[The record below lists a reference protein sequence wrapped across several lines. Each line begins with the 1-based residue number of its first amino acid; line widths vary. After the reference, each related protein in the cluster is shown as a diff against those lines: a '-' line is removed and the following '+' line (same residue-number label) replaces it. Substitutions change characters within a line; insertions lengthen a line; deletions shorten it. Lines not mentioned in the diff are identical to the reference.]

1 MTVSGSGHAEPRA
14 NPEAYAVRL
23 GTGVPVTAGPQVR
36 IRLAPPESL
45 RTIGPPARARREFA
59 STPVLLFNLLAFFAT
74 SFWGWIGDRLGRR
87 WAMIIPSAIA
97 VFTPRQAAR
106 RARRL
111 PPGRRTT
118 GLCRAHNRGVEGACP
133 RCGNP
138 DALHRPQ
145 FHRQNA
151 HRNARAPNRL
161 EYREPLHLRCVNRSC
176 GRLLYQSMG
185 VARPRYRRLRDQR
198 RRSCT

>member
-14 NPEAYAVRL
+14 NLEAYAVRL

-118 GLCRAHNRGVEGACP
+118 GLCRAHNRELKELAPDVVIPMHCTGRNFIATMRTEMPERLIDWNTGSRFTFGV
-133 RCGNP
+133 
-138 DALHRPQ
+138 
-145 FHRQNA
+145 
-151 HRNARAPNRL
+151 
-161 EYREPLHLRCVNRSC
+161 
-176 GRLLYQSMG
+176 
-185 VARPRYRRLRDQR
+185 
-198 RRSCT
+198 

>member
-14 NPEAYAVRL
+14 NLEAYAVRL

-133 RCGNP
+133 R
-138 DALHRPQ
+138 
-145 FHRQNA
+145 
-151 HRNARAPNRL
+151 
-161 EYREPLHLRCVNRSC
+161 EPLHLRCVNRSC